1 MFTEASPKHHGSL
14 PDVKFSG
21 TPQPNLSLGLLGVY
35 AEQFLSSTMTK
46 RKAVVGHDA
55 ASVPADDAPT
65 LSKQENEAWAF
76 FQDFECSEVVELFS
90 ESRFL
95 ASSGNRIMDLLDRV
109 QPHIRSYRHALY
121 EGLRGRQLRFP
132 SLERLQSR
140 CQIIPKSQLLWSLP
154 RHRRFV
160 QRPLFDAMSSLARL
174 DSTFLIP
181 KTTSVFSIPSQTTTY
196 SIPAPSSTPRYHL
209 RGAAAEEEDV
219 SPPKSS
225 TKGPV
230 IKAERVLPK
239 PKPRNRKSAPE
250 ATAEAPRRSKK
261 ASLRH
266 LLPVESIFPDLRRIT
281 NTMLPLIVLETPRLL
296 PLSNWSLKR
305 SCMMEYC
312 LRKVT
317 GPSSSA
323 RLARRALPSAFFA
336 DGTSPATRA
345 VKVAP
350 NAPLQKAR
358 FPCCNL
364 WSVSDRCNQRELLPS
379 WRTSTTLSP
388 SSLCG
393 CLPQASWPRLVDYE
407 RGCEDS
413 PSRPR
418 VHQTIETLFKRLD
431 ITYETALAKHRERH
445 PALGFAEIPFYT
457 RPGPDEMLYTT
468 RNTFKPLADSSSR
481 ASRAVFEQNA
491 TDEDYKMTIHPFDTD
506 DVPFP
511 ISRSPSPAPPSPP
524 QVPHQKARLSS
535 PRESSPPRT
544 QAAYPA
550 VQDDVPSYLREKN
563 PQVASQLPPH
573 HYLDK
578 RVLVQESKPPS
589 AGHRKGPLST
599 RPPNSAR
606 LRRPL
611 PLLVFGKRHHQ
622 SRNRRPLVLVRCRAQ
637 STRLMP
643 FHHPLVLRIALQA
656 LPSRG
661 RLLMRTHR
669 AKKTHLS
676 GTNLSSHA
684 SMMRFSLTPPPPS
697 SAARNYFS
705 STADQQKPR
714 NRPVH
719 APSLEDEEAASP
731 TVFDEST
738 ADEDSSRLHLVSPTP
753 AERSEG
759 QTASGPLL
767 RVYTRNF
774 LDFLQY
780 IVATSCLFLGS

>member
-1 MFTEASPKHHGSL
+1 
-14 PDVKFSG
+14 
-21 TPQPNLSLGLLGVY
+21 
-35 AEQFLSSTMTK
+35 MTK
-46 RKAVVGHDA
+46 RKAVAGHDA

-109 QPHIRSYRHALY
+109 QPHIRSYRARFA
-121 EGLRGRQLRFP
+121 RGPSAVDNYVFQVWSVYKAAVKLFP
-132 SLERLQSR
+132 NLSFSGRYPDIDGS
-140 CQIIPKSQLLWSLP
+140 
-154 RHRRFV
+154 V
-160 QRPLFDAMSSLARL
+160 QRPLFDAMSVILSTARL
-174 DSTFLIP
+174 HLLIP
-181 KTTSVFSIPSQTTTY
+181 KTTSVFSISFSDDESPENQPPKKKPKGPKRTASPLPRALLVTTFVEQLLRRKT
-196 SIPAPSSTPRYHL
+196 SRY
-209 RGAAAEEEDV
+209 R
-219 SPPKSS
+219 PPKSS

-239 PKPRNRKSAPE
+239 PKPRNRKSRLK
-250 ATAEAPRRSKK
+250 RRPKLLVVLRK
-261 ASLRH
+261 PHLRH
-266 LLPVESIFPDLRRIT
+266 LLCLWRSTMTVRIHLTTSPSSPTLRRIT

-345 VKVAP
+345 VKRLR
-350 NAPLQKAR
+350 PLQSAGATALMA
-358 FPCCNL
+358 NL
-364 WSVSDRCNQRELLPS
+364 NNIIRLRRSADVFHKLA
-379 WRTSTTLSP
+379 
-388 SSLCG
+388 G
-393 CLPQASWPRLVDYE
+393 HALVDYE
-407 RGCEDS
+407 RGCEDFAIQYFQMRES
-413 PSRPR
+413 FPSDDFTQFFEDPESIKA
-418 VHQTIETLFKRLD
+418 IETLFKRLD

-445 PALGFAEIPFYT
+445 PSPSVSYRPVAPEMLPDADPQQAEIPFYT

-481 ASRAVFEQNA
+481 ASCAVFEQNT

-511 ISRSPSPAPPSPP
+511 ISRSPSPAPRSPP

-589 AGHRKGPLST
+589 AGHRKGPLSS
-599 RPPNSAR
+599 RPTEPRAPAKAASSSRLWETAPPVSKPSAP
-606 LRRPL
+606 RPRETL
-611 PLLVFGKRHHQ
+611 GSVYETYAVP
-622 SRNRRPLVLVRCRAQ
+622 P
-637 STRLMP
+637 
-643 FHHPLVLRIALQA
+643 
-656 LPSRG
+656 PSRP
-661 RLLMRTHR
+661 THR
-669 AKKTHLS
+669 SAGS
-676 GTNLSSHA
+676 SIPRPSSHA
-684 SMMRFSLTPPPPS
+684 HPSRQEDSSFRDQPQQPCLYDGTPVPRPASPSHPGQRSPLHQRFSLTLPPPS

-714 NRPVH
+714 NRPVR

-738 ADEDSSRLHLVSPTP
+738 PTRL
-753 AERSEG
+753 
-759 QTASGPLL
+759 QPLAP
-767 RVYTRNF
+767 RF
-774 LDFLQY
+774 SDP
-780 IVATSCLFLGS
+780 S